1 MNTLVQYLKKQQH
14 LSEKQMQLFASE
26 NDAEAVHQLRV
37 ALKKIR
43 ACYRFLKTAKLS
55 QAVRKK
61 YKHQLLP
68 FFAEAGELRRLQLY
82 RRLLLKHKWQ
92 QMILFSE
99 SLGSEPA
106 RTYLLKQSFETNGK
120 AIHQLTHV
128 LEQKA
133 KSIEEETGFLYAAEL
148 HRSVIAS
155 IHKQNADDWHELRK
169 QIKQLL
175 YSYQW
180 LSSNL
185 QLRLLTVNQYKQLDA
200 LQEIIGEWHD
210 LQDFKDWLGTEG
222 FFMSTSPA
230 VKKEFAAALSFSG
243 RPFKGSEKKLQLILL
258 QVSKQ
263 KTAAIE

>member
-1 MNTLVQYLKKQQH
+1 
-14 LSEKQMQLFASE
+14 MQLFVGSH
-26 NDAEAVHQLRV
+26 DAEAIHQLRV

-43 ACYRFLKTAKLS
+43 ACYRYLKTSKLS
-55 QAVRKK
+55 HPVRKK

-82 RRLLLKHKWQ
+82 RQLLLKHQWR

-99 SLGSEPA
+99 SLGSEPV
-106 RTYLLKQSFETNGK
+106 RTYLLKQSFEANGK
-120 AIHQLTHV
+120 TIQELTHA

-133 KSIEEETGFLYAAEL
+133 ESIKEEACFLYVTEL
-148 HRSVIAS
+148 HRTVIGS

-169 QIKQLL
+169 RIKQLL

-180 LSSNL
+180 LSANL

-210 LQDFKDWLGTEG
+210 LQDFKDWLGVEG

-230 VKKEFAAALSFSG
+230 VKKEFAQVWNFVNRQLRGA
-243 RPFKGSEKKLQLILL
+243 EKKLQSLL
-258 QVSKQ
+258 LLVSKQ
-263 KTAAIE
+263 KTAAVE